1 MKLYKK
7 VIIALSFGCALG
19 VAAGMF
25 TGCAKATAPAPGY
38 ITSTDQSVGQ
48 DLAAVTAFRDQEKI
62 NYAGKSASAQATEK
76 PYLNTLIDAVNL
88 ANTAYIA
95 YHSGSG
101 TLAQVQSAVTSA
113 QSAQATLLSSQGVK

>member
-1 MKLYKK
+1 MKIFKK
-7 VIIALSFGCALG
+7 FIIACSLGCAFGLAVG
-19 VAAGMF
+19 LF

-76 PYLNTLIDAVNL
+76 PYLNTLIDAVNV